1 MCAEWFGDTEPSRQ
15 PDRGSPTIDP
25 SARSALIDRVIAGY
39 EAVMIR
45 LADVHAP
52 EFVEIDLTMP
62 RAKVLYLLG
71 LLGEL
76 HMSDLSARL
85 GVSLPTVSG
94 LVERLVEAG
103 LASRR
108 DDPSDRRQVI
118 VAITPAGVTMLDR
131 FRDLSARQM
140 RQLLEVL
147 DDADL
152 DQAQSFLN
160 VLERG
165 VGRLA
170 TEPAPAPEEA
180 SQ

>member
-1 MCAEWFGDTEPSRQ
+1 LG
-15 PDRGSPTIDP
+15 GSQ
-25 SARSALIDRVIAGY
+25 RSALIDELIAGY
-39 EAVMIR
+39 EAVLLR

-71 LLGEL
+71 VLGEL
-76 HMSDLSARL
+76 HMSELSTRL

-94 LVERLVEAG
+94 LVDRLVEAD
-103 LASRR
+103 LAARR
-108 DDPSDRRQVI
+108 DDPADRRQVI
-118 VAITPAGVTMLDR
+118 VAITPAGIELLDR
-131 FRDLSARQM
+131 FRDLNARQM

-152 DQAQSFLN
+152 DHVQSFLG

-165 VGRLA
+165 IGRLA
-170 TEPAPAPEEA
+170 AV
-180 SQ
+180 SQPRSQEIHQ

>member
-1 MCAEWFGDTEPSRQ
+1 LQGPERA
-15 PDRGSPTIDP
+15 
-25 SARSALIDRVIAGY
+25 ALIDELISGY
-39 EAVMIR
+39 EGVLIR

-71 LLGEL
+71 VLGEL
-76 HMSDLSARL
+76 HMSELSTRL
-85 GVSLPTVSG
+85 GVSLPTISG
-94 LVERLVEAG
+94 LVDRLVEAG

-108 DDPSDRRQVI
+108 DDPADRRQVI
-118 VAITPAGVTMLDR
+118 VAITPAGVALLDR
-131 FRDLSARQM
+131 FRDLSAHQM

-152 DQAQSFLN
+152 EHVQSFLG

-165 VGRLA
+165 IGRLA
-170 TEPAPAPEEA
+170 AV
-180 SQ
+180 SQPRPQEIHQ

>member
-1 MCAEWFGDTEPSRQ
+1 
-15 PDRGSPTIDP
+15 
-25 SARSALIDRVIAGY
+25 
-39 EAVMIR
+39 MIR

-62 RAKVLYLLG
+62 RLKVLYLLG
-71 LLGEL
+71 VLGEL
-76 HMSDLSARL
+76 HMSELSTRL
-85 GVSLPTVSG
+85 GVSLPTISG
-94 LVERLVEAG
+94 LVDRLVEGG

-108 DDPSDRRQVI
+108 DDPADRRQVI

-140 RQLLEVL
+140 RRLLEVL

-152 DQAQSFLN
+152 EQVQSFLK

-165 VGRLA
+165 VDRIALTA
-170 TEPAPAPEEA
+170 TTAIPTREEIPT
-180 SQ
+180 